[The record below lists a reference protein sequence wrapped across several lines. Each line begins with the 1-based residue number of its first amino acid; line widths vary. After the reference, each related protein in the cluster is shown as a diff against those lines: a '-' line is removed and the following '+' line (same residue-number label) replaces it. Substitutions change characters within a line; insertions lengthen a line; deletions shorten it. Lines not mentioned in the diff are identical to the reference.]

1 MLILMRLRDGPANTN
16 EIANSLHLNYK
27 TVQHH
32 LGILLENK
40 LVEMDGVKYDVKYR
54 LSPIVIGNMDVLE
67 SIMDEIFSHRQVK
80 VSTAWSR
87 FG

>member
-1 MLILMRLRDGPANTN
+1 
-16 EIANSLHLNYK
+16 
-27 TVQHH
+27 
-32 LGILLENK
+32 
-40 LVEMDGVKYDVKYR
+40 MDGVKYDVKYR